1 VNRSRPF
8 LINRGS
14 TPLGWGRPSVDQVK
28 RLAAAAG
35 VAVVLLAGAPLTA
48 AAQPPASPTVPGA
61 TAPVPAAPSPITVTL
76 NSMSPRSPDA
86 RKLTQV
92 VTFVAT
98 LTNNTDTAYS
108 GLRVTLERSV
118 PIVQQSQLDAAI
130 STPPATDTITARTDD
145 VPGPLPAR
153 GTLTVTY
160 KTTPDHEPDMC
171 LCQTGV
177 YPYALVVRG
186 KTTPDG
192 PTDEIGRTQ
201 ILVPSFPPD
210 GPQPQPVSVAWVWPL
225 LSRPHRAM
233 SANVFTDDG
242 LAGEISPGGRL
253 DRALKV
259 AELTQDKV
267 RMTLVVDPDLLDSLS
282 VMASAE
288 PYQVV
293 SGATTVAGAGHTLAI
308 GWLNRLKNLQT
319 KHDLVMTAY
328 ADPDINAVTRA
339 GLKWSTAL
347 DPQVQARLAP
357 SFINYTSDLT
367 WPADGVLTGN
377 ALDAAVAG
385 GSATVLLSDT
395 ALPGQNNTE
404 PRPDGV
410 SPLPTATGKATALV
424 TDSTLQK
431 LAAQIFTLGALPA
444 TNQQALLAQLA
455 IRAAQDPTVKHF
467 AVITP
472 GRYVDT
478 DPVSAASTILSLV
491 GTSWS
496 STMDARTAASTVAP
510 VDRGALQIPADAPA
524 AELSPSDMSSLR
536 ETVQRVASLRS
547 ALDNADASAL
557 LGGFNAAVQRAES
570 TAWRTDRNTG
580 AARVAQ
586 LQTRSTELTDQVHL
600 AQPTTNKYSLS
611 SSNSPIQVT
620 VINDLDRPVTVR
632 VTVSPGRGAVGFVS
646 EPVEIA
652 RMPAHSR
659 RPVSIPVRVS
669 RVDKFNVVAGL
680 STPDGGTLGVPVE
693 LSVRVTA
700 LGGITKTVT
709 GVAAA
714 VLVIALLRRFVLRI
728 RRGHSGHQTGT
739 VGAQ

>member
-1 VNRSRPF
+1 VSF
-8 LINRGS
+8 SVSMRG
-14 TPLGWGRPSVDQVK
+14 R

-35 VAVVLLAGAPLTA
+35 VAVVLLGVAPLTA
-48 AAQPPASPTVPGA
+48 FAEPSTSPTVPGA
-61 TAPVPAAPSPITVTL
+61 TIPVPAPSPITVTL
-76 NSMSPRSPDA
+76 DSMSPRSPDA

-108 GLRVTLERSV
+108 GLQVTLERGV
-118 PIVQQSQLDAAI
+118 PIVQQNQLDVAI
-130 STPPATDTITARTDD
+130 TTPPATDTITARTDD
-145 VPGPLPAR
+145 VPAPLPAR

-186 KTTPDG
+186 KTTPEE
-192 PTDEIGRTQ
+192 PTAEIGRAQ

-233 SANVFTDDG
+233 SENVFTDDG

-282 VMASAE
+282 VMASAQ
-288 PYQVV
+288 PYRVA
-293 SGATTVAGAGHTLAI
+293 SGATTVPGTGHTLAI
-308 GWLNRLKNLQT
+308 GWLNRLKNLQS

-357 SFINYTSDLT
+357 SFTNYTSDLT
-367 WPADGVLTGN
+367 WPADGELTGN

-395 ALPGQNNTE
+395 ALPGQNTTE

-444 TNQQALLAQLA
+444 TNQQTLLAQLA

-478 DPVSAASTILSLV
+478 DPASAASTILSVV

-496 STMDARTAASTVAP
+496 STVDARTAAATVAP
-510 VDRGALQIPADAPA
+510 VDRGALQLPVDAPA

-536 ETVQRVASLRS
+536 GTVQRVASLRS

-557 LGGFNAAVQRAES
+557 LGGFSAAVQRAES
-570 TAWRTDRNTG
+570 TAWRTDRSTG
-580 AARVAQ
+580 AARVTQ
-586 LQTRSTELTDQVHL
+586 LQTRSTVLTDQVHL
-600 AQPTTNKYSLS
+600 AQPTTHKYSLS
-611 SSNSPIQVT
+611 SSDSPIQIT

-632 VTVSPGRGAVGFVS
+632 ITVSPGRGAVGFVS
-646 EPVEIA
+646 APVEIA
-652 RMPAHSR
+652 KMPAHSR

-680 STPDGGTLGVPVE
+680 STPDGGTLGTPVE

-728 RRGHSGHQTGT
+728 RRGHSSHQTGT

>member
-1 VNRSRPF
+1 VNRSRP
-8 LINRGS
+8 L
-14 TPLGWGRPSVDQVK
+14 VK

-35 VAVVLLAGAPLTA
+35 VAVVLLGVAPLTA
-48 AAQPPASPTVPGA
+48 AADPSTSPTVPGA
-61 TAPVPAAPSPITVTL
+61 TAPVPAPPSPITVTL
-76 NSMSPRSPDA
+76 DSMSPRSPDA

-98 LTNNTDTAYS
+98 LTNDTDTAYL
-108 GLRVTLERSV
+108 GLQVTLERGV
-118 PIVQQSQLDAAI
+118 PIVQQSQLDAAMT
-130 STPPATDTITARTDD
+130 TPPDTNTITARTDD
-145 VPGPLPAR
+145 VPKALPAR
-153 GTLTVTY
+153 GTLRITY

-186 KTTPDG
+186 RTSTDE
-192 PTDEIGRTQ
+192 PTAEIGRTQ

-225 LSRPHRAM
+225 LDRPHRAM
-233 SANVFTDDG
+233 SEKVFIDDG
-242 LAGEISPGGRL
+242 LAGEIAPGGRL

-259 AELTQDKV
+259 AELTQDKI

-288 PYQVV
+288 PYRVA
-293 SGATTVAGAGHTLAI
+293 SGATTVPGTGHTLAI

-319 KHDLVMTAY
+319 THDLVMTAY

-357 SFINYTSDLT
+357 RFINYTSALT

-395 ALPGQNNTE
+395 ALPAQNETE

-410 SPLPTATGKATALV
+410 SPLPTATGEATALV

-431 LAAQIFTLGALPA
+431 LAGQIFTLGALPA
-444 TNQQALLAQLA
+444 TDQQALLAQLA
-455 IRAAQDPTVKHF
+455 IRAAQGPSVKHF

-478 DPVSAASTILSLV
+478 DPNDAAATILSV
-491 GTSWS
+491 AGTSWS
-496 STMDARTAASTVAP
+496 KAVDARTAAATVAP
-510 VDRGALQIPADAPA
+510 VDRGALQLPVDAPA
-524 AELSPSDMSSLR
+524 AELSASDMSSLR
-536 ETVQRVASLRS
+536 GTVQRVASLRS

-557 LGGFNAAVQRAES
+557 LGGFSAAVQRAES
-570 TAWRTDRNTG
+570 TAWRTDRSAG
-580 AARVAQ
+580 ATRVAQ
-586 LQTRSTELTDQVHL
+586 LQSRSFDLASQVHL

-620 VINDLDRPVTVR
+620 VVNDLDRAVTVR

-646 EPVEIA
+646 EPVEVA
-652 RMPAHSR
+652 NLPAHSR

-669 RVDKFNVVAGL
+669 RVDKFSVVAGL
-680 STPDGGTLGVPVE
+680 STPDGGTLGAPID
-693 LSVRVTA
+693 LNVRVTA

-714 VLVIALLRRFVLRI
+714 VLVIALLRRFVLRV
-728 RRGHSGHQTGT
+728 RRGHSRHQTST